1 MPGGQGGRDIWMITR
16 SKKNKP
22 FEKAVNLGD
31 VINTDGDEMYPTIR
45 EVNGKTFLYFASNGH
60 LGMGGLDI
68 FKSELVDGKWTTPVN
83 MKSPI
88 NSSSDDFG
96 IIFND
101 DAKMLREANAKEMGW
116 FTTNRKGGRGSDD
129 LWSFKLPPILFTLS
143 GIVRDDSTKQILKG
157 AEVRIEGSN
166 GTVYVDST
174 DQTGSYHFDNI
185 QIVENTTYNMVVALK
200 DYYSER
206 GKESTVG
213 LETSKDLVRDFYL
226 DPIPKKPIV
235 LPDILYDFNKWD
247 LKPQYE
253 DSLFG
258 LVEIMKENPTF
269 VIELGSHTDT
279 RGSDTYN
286 DTLSYNRA
294 KSCVDYIISQGIEPD
309 RISPKGYGER
319 VPRLLEKD
327 KTVNYKGK
335 DYTFTK
341 GQVMTDEFINGLKTE
356 GEREAAHQLNRRTT
370 FQIIRT
376 DYVPKAD
383 TNTPVNPQIQIIND
397 STDDGENSN
406 ED

>member
-1 MPGGQGGRDIWMITR
+1 
-16 SKKNKP
+16 
-22 FEKAVNLGD
+22 
-31 VINTDGDEMYPTIR
+31 MYPTIR

-213 LETSKDLVRDFYL
+213 LETRK
-226 DPIPKKPIV
+226 
-235 LPDILYDFNKWD
+235 IL
-247 LKPQYE
+247 
-253 DSLFG
+253 
-258 LVEIMKENPTF
+258 F
-269 VIELGSHTDT
+269 VIFILTLFLKS
-279 RGSDTYN
+279 
-286 DTLSYNRA
+286 LSYYLIYYMTLTN
-294 KSCVDYIISQGIEPD
+294 GILNLNMK
-309 RISPKGYGER
+309 I
-319 VPRLLEKD
+319 VFLAW
-327 KTVNYKGK
+327 
-335 DYTFTK
+335 
-341 GQVMTDEFINGLKTE
+341 LK
-356 GEREAAHQLNRRTT
+356 
-370 FQIIRT
+370 
-376 DYVPKAD
+376 
-383 TNTPVNPQIQIIND
+383 
-397 STDDGENSN
+397 
-406 ED
+406 